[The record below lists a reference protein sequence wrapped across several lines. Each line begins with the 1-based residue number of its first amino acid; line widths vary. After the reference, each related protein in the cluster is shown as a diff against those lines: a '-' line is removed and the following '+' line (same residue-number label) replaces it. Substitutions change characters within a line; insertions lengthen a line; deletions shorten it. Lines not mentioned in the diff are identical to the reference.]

1 MPIPSGGMNDLPAW
15 LASRPRTRSASV
27 GWPHDSC
34 EPKPRTVRPDA
45 GPFRVREK
53 FHDAVVAEL
62 EVPRGDLE
70 TERHEVAVDRLDLRD
85 LLLHGDVG
93 ELSLLRDRPVHLD
106 RVFVREGDLRLAPR
120 GLGDLDGVVHD
131 GAHIGLLPQVP
142 GREPEGPI
150 DEDPHAHAAIL
161 ADV

>member
-34 EPKPRTVRPDA
+34 EAMPATC
-45 GPFRVREK
+45 GPATRSI
-53 FHDAVVAEL
+53 L
-62 EVPRGDLE
+62 PSGDF
-70 TERHEVAVDRLDLRD
+70 
-85 LLLHGDVG
+85 G

-131 GAHIGLLPQVP
+131 GTHIGLRPQVR

-161 ADV
+161 ADVESVEDSV

>member
-27 GWPHDSC
+27 GWPHDAC
-34 EPKPRTVRPDA
+34 EAMPATCGPATRSLLPS
-45 GPFRVREK
+45 GPFRVRED

-62 EVPRGDLE
+62 EVPRADLE
-70 TERHEVAVDRLDLRD
+70 SERHEVAVARLDLRD

-93 ELSLLRDRPVHLD
+93 EFSLLRDRPVHLD

-131 GAHIGLLPQVP
+131 GAHI
-142 GREPEGPI
+142 
-150 DEDPHAHAAIL
+150 
-161 ADV
+161 